1 MTGVRDVDW
10 SELAVHCGLFVGRAR
25 SLYVAAYGIDGL
37 QGELSGLLVRN
48 VSDLEKAGELVRNV
62 SDLEKAGELVR
73 NVSDLDKARDA
84 VKTKSNILNSV

>member
-10 SELAVHCGLFVGRAR
+10 SELAVHCGLFVGPAR

-62 SDLEKAGELVR
+62 SDL
-73 NVSDLDKARDA
+73 DKARDA